1 MCVFNTH
8 DLIQSHKIQLYSLKD
23 SLNILHSSR
32 KQSEF
37 GLVEQLGACMQTI
50 DALNQ
55 TSLNKKIQNH
65 EQIAQVLQEIASRIG
80 SIQTNYYF
88 RAGRAYFTINHG
100 MGPAGNLFFKSVFEN
115 LLQDAKENCHFT
127 TQENSFCAIIRI

>member
-1 MCVFNTH
+1 M
-8 DLIQSHKIQLYSLKD
+8 HKIQLYSLKD
-23 SLNILHSSR
+23 SLNVLRSSR

-37 GLVEQLGACMQTI
+37 GLVEQLGVCMQTI

-55 TSLNKKIQNH
+55 TALNKKIQNH
-65 EQIAQVLQEIASRIG
+65 KQIAQVLQEIASRIG

-100 MGPAGNLFFKSVFEN
+100 MGPAGNLLFKAVFEN
-115 LLQDAKENCHFT
+115 LLQNTKENSHFI
-127 TQENSFCAIIRI
+127 TQENRFCAIIRI